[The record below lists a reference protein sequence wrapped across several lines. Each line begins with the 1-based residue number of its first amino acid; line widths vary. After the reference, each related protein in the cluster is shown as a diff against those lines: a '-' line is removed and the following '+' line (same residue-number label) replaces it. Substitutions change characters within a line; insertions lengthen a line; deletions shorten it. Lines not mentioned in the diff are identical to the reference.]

1 MWSRLFM
8 RLGNFDVENVICT
21 PNGWLNEQDQQF
33 FNNGIRAL
41 EKPRTKVVYFIEN
54 YVES

>member
-1 MWSRLFM
+1 M